1 VLNEHYGLKPVA
13 GRSDSIRDYA
23 LLWRIDFDNAAG
35 FAWGTNWLYVVIH
48 KDDLARGALEN
59 AVVTGANA

>member
-1 VLNEHYGLKPVA
+1 V
-13 GRSDSIRDYA
+13 DY
-23 LLWRIDFDNAAG
+23 DHQAG

-48 KDDLARGALEN
+48 RDDLARGALEN